1 MPLLR
6 LDDVSLHYGTL
17 ALLDAVDFT
26 IEAGQK
32 IGLLGRNG
40 AGKSTLLN
48 VLAGT
53 IQPDSGERW
62 LRPGTRIAWLRQ
74 ALPKANDETV
84 FDVVAAGLPEA
95 GALLARY
102 HHLLHDGAADG
113 PEGQAGPDLEAL
125 AQVQEQLE
133 AVDGWT
139 LQTRVE
145 TTLSQLELDGDA
157 RMASLSGGWR
167 RRVALAQALV
177 SEPDILL
184 LDEPTNH
191 LDIPAIE
198 WLEDQLT
205 RFPGAVVLITH
216 DRRFLQ
222 NVAEVMA
229 ELDRGHLTV
238 WSGRGGY
245 AGFLRH
251 REEQLAAEEKANAL
265 FDKKLAQE
273 EQWIRQGIKAR
284 RTRNEGR
291 VRALKAMRVERGERR
306 ERTGRAD
313 FAVEDATASGKIVAE
328 LKHVSKGFV
337 DENGERKTVI
347 RDFSTLVRRGDRI
360 GIVGANGAGKST
372 LVKLILG
379 ELEPDSG
386 TVRLGTRLEVAYS
399 DQLRDALD
407 PEKSLM
413 DNVCGGSEFIEIN
426 GKRKH
431 AISYLAD
438 FLFPADRARQPV
450 GSLSGG
456 EQNRAVLARLFSKPA
471 NLLVLDE
478 PTNDLD
484 METLELLEEILLD
497 FRGTVLL
504 VSHDRDFMDNT
515 VTSLMVLD
523 GHGNVDERVG
533 GYSDWARAGGRLGKV
548 TGAEAGPG
556 CADPGSAGSS
566 GADPGS
572 ADSSGAYPGSGDPG
586 SAGPGTD
593 AAGKSA
599 RPRLSYKLQRELD
612 QLPALIEKLERQQT
626 EIEARMA
633 EPGFFEQSA
642 ERVRQT
648 TDRHAALQGELE
660 AAYARWDELEA
671 TAATAGPSR
680 DTGSAG

>member
-6 LDDVSLHYGTL
+6 LDHVSLHYGTL
-17 ALLDAVDFT
+17 ALLDEVDFE
-26 IEAGQK
+26 IQAGQK

-40 AGKSTLLN
+40 AGKTTFLN
-48 VLAGT
+48 VLAGK

-62 LRPGTRIAWLRQ
+62 LRPGTRVAWLRQ
-74 ALPKANDETV
+74 ALPEANDETV
-84 FDVVAAGLPEA
+84 YDVVAGGLAEA

-102 HHLLHDGAADG
+102 HHLLHDAEAAG
-113 PEGQAGPDLEAL
+113 ETPDLEAL
-125 AQVQEQLE
+125 ARVQEQLE

-145 TTLSQLELDGDA
+145 TTLSQLDLDGDA

-167 RRVALAQALV
+167 RRVALAHALV

-198 WLEDQLT
+198 WLEDQLS
-205 RFPGAVVLITH
+205 RFAGAVVLITH

-222 NVAEVMA
+222 NVATIMA

-238 WSGRGGY
+238 WNGKGGY

-251 REEQLAAEEKANAL
+251 REQQLAAEEKANAL
-265 FDKKLAQE
+265 FDRKLAE
-273 EQWIRQGIKAR
+273 EEKWIRQGIKAR

-291 VRALKAMRVERGERR
+291 VRALKAMRRERSERR

-313 FAVEDATASGKIVAE
+313 FNVEDAAASGKIVAE
-328 LKHVSKGFV
+328 VKNVSKSFV
-337 DENGERKTVI
+337 DENGELRPVI
-347 RDFSTLVRRGDRI
+347 RDFSTLIRRGDRI
-360 GIVGANGAGKST
+360 GIVGANGAGKTT
-372 LVKLILG
+372 LVRLLLG

-386 TVRLGTRLEVAYS
+386 TVRLGTKLEVAYS

-407 PEKSLM
+407 PDKSLM
-413 DNVCGGSEFIEIN
+413 DNVCGGSEFVEIN

-438 FLFPADRARQPV
+438 FLFPPDRARQPV

-497 FRGTVLL
+497 FKGTVLL
-504 VSHDRDFMDNT
+504 VSHDRDFMDNV

-523 GHGNVDERVG
+523 GQGNVDERVG
-533 GYSDWARAGGRLGKV
+533 GYSDWERSGGRLTKGMS
-548 TGAEAGPG
+548 EAREEQTTAAAPETEAVGPRP
-556 CADPGSAGSS
+556 ATPK
-566 GADPGS
+566 P
-572 ADSSGAYPGSGDPG
+572 
-586 SAGPGTD
+586 
-593 AAGKSA
+593 A
-599 RPRLSYKLQRELD
+599 RPKLSYKLKRELE
-612 QLPALIEKLERQQT
+612 QLPARIEKLEQQQA
-626 EIEARMA
+626 ELEASMA
-633 EPGFFEQSA
+633 ESGFFEGDPDQ
-642 ERVRQT
+642 VRRT
-648 TDRHAALQGELE
+648 TDQHAGLVAELKS
-660 AAYARWDELEA
+660 AYARWDELEA
-671 TAATAGPSR
+671 EASEAP
-680 DTGSAG
+680 